1 MKIIIRYFFRAVR
14 LILTPIMLLSEK
26 LTTPSPL
33 PRSPEEQQALDQ
45 AANKL
50 ALYQFKAC
58 PFCIKVRKELAR
70 QGMKVE
76 TRDARNNPDHRAALQ
91 AGGGKLKVPC
101 LLIQHDDGQEEW
113 LYESTAIN
121 SWLQERFALIT

>member
-1 MKIIIRYFFRAVR
+1 MKIIIRYCFRAAR

-33 PRSPEEQQALDQ
+33 PRSPEEQHALDQ
-45 AANKL
+45 AADKL

-70 QGMKVE
+70 QGLNVE
-76 TRDARNNPDHRAALQ
+76 TRDARNNPDHRTALQ

-121 SWLQERFALIT
+121 SWLQARFG